1 MGYAM
6 TFVKFRNR
14 RMEPIPRD
22 AIVSVLERH
31 GCRMPQLR
39 EGRNDIGLPH
49 DEAGR
54 SPFGENAL
62 LAVRHGEV
70 TEFGLSRPQANA
82 ECRAL
87 LFTLINDVGLTMFP
101 DYGGEIFAREDVLG
115 DIPQDILNQFSNRVV
130 VTRPEDCI

>member
-1 MGYAM
+1 
-6 TFVKFRNR
+6 
-14 RMEPIPRD
+14 
-22 AIVSVLERH
+22 
-31 GCRMPQLR
+31 
-39 EGRNDIGLPH
+39 
-49 DEAGR
+49 
-54 SPFGENAL
+54 
-62 LAVRHGEV
+62 V
-70 TEFGLSRPQANA
+70 TEFDLSRPQANA